1 MTWSQIYITV
11 TPPLTP
17 LPLGGCL
24 ARPTGPNSQP
34 RPPSVSSTVDTSS
47 KANSPHSGSSVAAGQ
62 SLTLTPSSVQM
73 AFLARLTGRLSS
85 RRSSSS
91 SGVPECCGLY
101 LYIYM
106 IYHPNPFSVRWLS
119 RATNWAKFS
128 ATATLGVIH
137 RGHVKQSE
145 FTP

>member
-1 MTWSQIYITV
+1 
-11 TPPLTP
+11 
-17 LPLGGCL
+17 
-24 ARPTGPNSQP
+24 
-34 RPPSVSSTVDTSS
+34 
-47 KANSPHSGSSVAAGQ
+47 
-62 SLTLTPSSVQM
+62 
-73 AFLARLTGRLSS
+73 
-85 RRSSSS
+85 
-91 SGVPECCGLY
+91 
-101 LYIYM
+101 M